1 MARIVLRA
9 VQAVKSRRTT
19 RPSHSE
25 NKALQSRNW
34 KRSQLSRGEALP
46 VRSRGKGSWLMAE
59 DAPRRQP
66 TLDEVTELAG
76 VSRSVASRA
85 INNAPHV
92 SRAEREAVERAVRR
106 LGYVPDPTA
115 RALAARPTGAA
126 APVVSG
132 EDPSIFASPF
142 FDQVIVGASAA
153 LEKSGLHLMLC
164 LAASG
169 RSRKRVGELLRSG
182 PCPPS
187 SRFCWTPAPEARS
200 TPTPAWS
207 PPAGAM
213 PPFTGRRGR
222 GPACLLPRAA
232 RSR

>member
-1 MARIVLRA
+1 
-9 VQAVKSRRTT
+9 
-19 RPSHSE
+19 
-25 NKALQSRNW
+25 
-34 KRSQLSRGEALP
+34 
-46 VRSRGKGSWLMAE
+46 MAE

-132 EDPSIFASPF
+132 EDPSIFANPF
-142 FDQVIVGASAA
+142 FDQVIGRSGEERPASDAV
-153 LEKSGLHLMLC
+153 
-164 LAASG
+164 SG
-169 RSRKRVGELLRSG
+169 RLRPEPQAGGGAPSVRSMSALVEILLDACARGEVH
-182 PCPPS
+182 
-187 SRFCWTPAPEARS
+187 THARMV
-200 TPTPAWS
+200 T
-207 PPAGAM
+207 
-213 PPFTGRRGR
+213 TGRRDAPFHGEE
-222 GPACLLPRAA
+222 GPRSCLPSS
-232 RSR
+232 SRRP